1 LALFQEGLKE
11 EYMPANYVID
21 MDGVIYLGNEILPGA
36 KTFIDRLI
44 KGNHRFTFLTNS
56 SGRTPAGL
64 QQKLSKMGIK
74 VDIEHFFTSALATAD
89 FVSSQ
94 IPRGK
99 AYIIGGD
106 GLRDALEEVGYTIA
120 DEHVDYVIIGTT
132 RTYNYD
138 RMEKAVKLV
147 QEGARLIGTN
157 PDVTGPSEHG
167 IIPACGALVA
177 PIQLVTGVHP
187 YFVGKPNPL
196 MMRTALRRIGA
207 HSADTF
213 MVGDRMD
220 TDVIAGTE
228 VGMRTI
234 LVLSGVTARE
244 DIEAYAFRPDYVFEH
259 VGEIPVETM
268 A

>member
-1 LALFQEGLKE
+1 
-11 EYMPANYVID
+11 MPANCVID

-36 KTFIDRLI
+36 KTFIDRLTQ
-44 KGNHRFTFLTNS
+44 GNHRFTFLTNS
-56 SGRTPAGL
+56 SGRTPTGL
-64 QQKLSKMGIK
+64 QQKLSKMGIE
-74 VDIEHFFTSALATAD
+74 VDIKHFFTSALATAD

-94 IPRGK
+94 ILRGR

-106 GLRDALEEVGYTIA
+106 GLRDALEEVDYTIA

-132 RTYNYD
+132 RMYNYD

-220 TDVIAGTE
+220 TDMIAGTE

-259 VGEIPVETM
+259 VGEILVETM
-268 A
+268 T